1 MSGRAVIT
9 FLFVTTLLCVPLV
22 FYQSGFSSERDPAIT
37 SECLDCH
44 DDLEPGLAGTSH
56 QINAEGK
63 GVAVG
68 CTDCHFNYE
77 EHLDDPDVLEGVTLV
92 GLNLRE
98 QSQIC
103 SQCHFGPHQEGMLQ
117 LSVHDNCTTCHKV
130 HDNPHPGLL
139 HEKDELDLCLQ
150 CHESVRGD
158 FVLPFRHPVN
168 DGVMKC
174 SDCHL
179 KLYADPAADT
189 VSSYLAVSY
198 VDAMHGQCISCH
210 QERADKDST
219 KVASTQCANC
229 HTGSAGPRIPI

>member
-22 FYQSGFSSERDPAIT
+22 FYQSGFSSERDTAIT

-179 KLYADPAADT
+179 NQSDRSGQSVPARSDAACFQCHNEFIGPFPFEHQAT
-189 VSSYLAVSY
+189 V
-198 VDAMHGQCISCH
+198 D
-210 QERADKDST
+210 
-219 KVASTQCANC
+219 
-229 HTGSAGPRIPI
+229 